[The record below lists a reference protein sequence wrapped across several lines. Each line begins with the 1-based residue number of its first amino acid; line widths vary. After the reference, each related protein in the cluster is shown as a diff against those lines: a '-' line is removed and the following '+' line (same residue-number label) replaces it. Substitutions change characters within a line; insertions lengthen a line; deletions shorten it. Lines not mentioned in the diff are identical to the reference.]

1 MNQKI
6 KWRNFPILLQTCWP
20 PCFLPPPSLLFSLVL
35 FSLSTKRKTHW
46 ILFIRSVLKVELVW
60 LCRPHLSYACRTRS
74 IRIEDQISQLQ
85 GVRDTPSSI
94 ATRRL
99 TRPQNLICFLSFYF
113 ELFFLIIKNKK
124 VMKKK
129 KKRKTDRENQIK
141 LVKQKT
147 EKWRRNPFHSCWK
160 RCVRSSLFSTRVVIW
175 KFIFLAATFYIRGEK
190 IRPKYLTLPIYT
202 QTHRH
207 THG

>member
-1 MNQKI
+1 MKKLSNP
-6 KWRNFPILLQTCWP
+6 FTDLLTAV
-20 PCFLPPPSLLFSLVL
+20 FPPPSFPLIFFGSFFSFNKKKNTLN
-35 FSLSTKRKTHW
+35 
-46 ILFIRSVLKVELVW
+46 FIYTIRVESWVGVIVS
-60 LCRPHLSYACRTRS
+60 PS
-74 IRIEDQISQLQ
+74 SQLR
-85 GVRDTPSSI
+85 VSDTIDSDRGPNQSASRCAGHAIIDSHPSSDSSPK
-94 ATRRL
+94 L
-99 TRPQNLICFLSFYF
+99 DLFPFFLFRVI
-113 ELFFLIIKNKK
+113 FLIIKNKK
-124 VMKKK
+124 EMKKK

-190 IRPKYLTLPIYT
+190 IRPKYLTPPIYT